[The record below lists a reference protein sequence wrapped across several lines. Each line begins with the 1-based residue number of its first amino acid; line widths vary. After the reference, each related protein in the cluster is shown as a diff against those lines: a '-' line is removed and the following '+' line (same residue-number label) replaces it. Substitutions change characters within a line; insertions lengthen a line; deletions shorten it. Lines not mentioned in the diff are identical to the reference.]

1 MKLLKIGKDPSC
13 NIVYNSPYVSSIHAE
28 LTLLDN
34 GDIFIED
41 KNSTNGTFVG
51 GQRLTP
57 NVETQIHRGDLVK
70 FGDTQLQ
77 WHQVPVLENPSKYKA
92 IINIGTSH
100 RCDINVGSQF
110 ASRYHATLFVDKKGK
125 CTLLDNNSKNGTEVN
140 GQKIP
145 KGKRVALK
153 HGDQVV
159 IADED
164 ISEQL
169 KQFVPNPYGWV
180 KKTLIG
186 VVAAAALVGIIFGVK
201 ALITPDDGTNG
212 GFHWF
217 GDDCSCGN
225 IIAGYNL
232 NEAQKAVVMVY
243 GVYTVY
249 LELENNPIQDD
260 IWREYTGN
268 DPGRL
273 KVKQESYSGTA
284 FFLDREGRM
293 GTNRHIAVPWEYE
306 PEEKQKEWHNEA
318 EQLMHDHLPME
329 LTSAAVE
336 EAYNQSNSVFWP
348 MVRTQAIK
356 ERKGGQYANSL
367 IRQLRNAKF
376 KIVGE
381 LDYFGIAYPNRNYA
395 SLDEFAR
402 CTMLDYSKDREID
415 LALIQ
420 LNDPHTPESIS
431 WVFSPE
437 TFSTENIEAQKERLT
452 WIGYPNGL
460 VWALDPKIQKLRP
473 QIRETMCSSMPS
485 KYYFDI
491 QGEIVGGASGSPVF
505 CSKTGRLMGI
515 AYGHLIGGSTYGR
528 AIHAKYLK
536 KMYDE
541 ELGR

>member
-1 MKLLKIGKDPSC
+1 MKLLKIGSDPSC
-13 NIVYNSPYVSSIHAE
+13 SIVLNSPYVSGVHAE

-41 KNSTNGTFVG
+41 KNSTNGTYVG
-51 GQRLTP
+51 GQKITP
-57 NVETQIHRGDLVK
+57 NVETQVHRGDLIK
-70 FGDTQLQ
+70 FGDVQLQ

-100 RCDINVGSQF
+100 RCDINVASQF

-145 KGKRVALK
+145 KGKRVPIK
-153 HGDQVV
+153 HGDNVV
-159 IADED
+159 VADED
-164 ISEQL
+164 ITEQIN
-169 KQFVPNPYGWV
+169 QFIPNPYGWV
-180 KKTLIG
+180 KKAILG
-186 VVAAAALVGIIFGVK
+186 VIAAAACV
-201 ALITPDDGTNG
+201 ALIWGGYKLINDGG
-212 GFHWF
+212 SLF
-217 GDDCSCGN
+217 GTDCSCGN
-225 IIAGYNL
+225 IVEGYNL

-249 LELENNPIQDD
+249 LELENNPIQDE
-260 IWREYTGN
+260 IWKEYTGLE
-268 DPGRL
+268 PGRL
-273 KVKQESYSGTA
+273 KVKQEAYTGTA
-284 FFLDREGRM
+284 FFLDRDGRM
-293 GTNRHIAVPWEYE
+293 GTNRHVAVPWEYE
-306 PEEKQKEWHNEA
+306 PEAKKKEWHNEA
-318 EQLMHDHLPME
+318 EQLMHDHLPLE
-329 LTSAAVE
+329 LTSSAVE
-336 EAYNQSNSVFWP
+336 EAYNQSSSVFWP

-395 SLDEFAR
+395 NLDEFSR
-402 CTMLDYSKDREID
+402 CTMLDYSKDPEID

-420 LNDPHTPESIS
+420 LNDPHTPESIP
-431 WVFSPE
+431 WVFNPDTFMTE
-437 TFSTENIEAQKERLT
+437 TIEAQKERLT

-460 VWALDPKIQKLRP
+460 AWALDPKIQKLRP
-473 QIRETMCSSMPS
+473 QIRETMCSSTPS

-491 QGEIVGGASGSPVF
+491 QGEIVSGASGSPVF
-505 CSKTGRLMGI
+505 CSKTGRVMGI
-515 AYGHLIGGSTYGR
+515 AYGHLMGGATYGR